1 MPSQVMTTTQVDHP
15 INLHYQAKVLTRV
28 IAKFLYAQ
36 WGQNYSIPQHAGATN
51 KWRRWSN
58 LLAQTTPLTE
68 AEDPTP
74 ILISKT
80 DLTVSVREY
89 GAAIKVSSW
98 MKFTGLNS
106 DQDNMANVLLDNM
119 RLTLD
124 TLARDVCVGTA
135 SRTTAASGS
144 PTTTY
149 INKTDIDTIVTNLEG
164 QNAMMLTSPILAG
177 RGVGTSPIRA
187 AYIGIGH
194 TAQRPRLQAVA
205 GFKHTSSYPRNDPI
219 MYGEFCS
226 TGDVRWLLTTN
237 ATVSGSN
244 YDNVILGKEFFGN
257 TKIEGNSADRP
268 LIFTPADRTGSP
280 LQRYSFLGWLQNYA
294 ARILND
300 NFGHVLR
307 TTV

>member
-1 MPSQVMTTTQVDHP
+1 MPIQVMTTTQVDHP
-15 INLHYQAKVLTRV
+15 INLHYQTKVLTRV

-36 WGQNYSIPQHAGATN
+36 WGQNYSIPQHAGDTN

-68 AEDPTP
+68 AEDSTP
-74 ILISKT
+74 VLISKT
-80 DLTVSVREY
+80 DLSVTIKEY
-89 GAAIKVSSW
+89 GVPVKISSW

-106 DQDNMANVLLDNM
+106 DQDNIANVLMDNM

-124 TLARDVCVGTA
+124 TLCRDVCVGTA
-135 SRTTAASGS
+135 SRTTASGGS
-144 PTTTY
+144 PTETY

-164 QNAMMLTSPILAG
+164 ENATMMTSPILAG
-177 RGVGTSPIRA
+177 TGQGTSPIRA

-194 TAQRPRLQAVA
+194 TNQRPRLEAVA
-205 GFKHTSSYPRNDPI
+205 GFKHTSNYPRNEPI
-219 MYGEFCS
+219 MNGEFCS
-226 TGDVRWLLTTN
+226 TDDVRWLLTTN
-237 ATVSGSN
+237 APVSGSN
-244 YDNVILGKEFFGN
+244 YDNIIMAKEFFGN
-257 TKIEGNSADRP
+257 AKIEGNSADRP

-280 LQRYSFLGWLQNYA
+280 MQRYSYLAWLQNYA
-294 ARILND
+294 AKILND